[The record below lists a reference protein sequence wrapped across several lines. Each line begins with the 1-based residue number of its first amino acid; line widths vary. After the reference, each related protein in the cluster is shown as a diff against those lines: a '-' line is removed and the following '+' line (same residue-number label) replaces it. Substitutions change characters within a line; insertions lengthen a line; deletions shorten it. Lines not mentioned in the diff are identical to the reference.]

1 MMWKTPLFFVRT
13 RIGRGGGGIIENKKK
28 FKIS

>member
-13 RIGRGGGGIIENKKK
+13 RIGEGGGIIENKKQ